1 MKGGRPEASV
11 PPARPRPP
19 PQAGAERPQ
28 HAARSARCPAPC
40 RPGRGGRS
48 CINAVPLP
56 AAPAGAAS
64 HLPMRV
70 RCSGWAG
77 GSRVSRASPASG
89 SSGGG
94 GGNLPRSP
102 HSPSR
107 PRGARGQRP
116 HGQVLPGLPGR
127 CVLKHMIISCTRLR
141 KHGLCLLHLF
151 AINIPTVS
159 PSGRCGRPQG
169 RGPGARYC
177 VPSST
182 LRAPAWGPF
191 IVPKSLGVCAAPV
204 TREIHGE
211 ADRAH
216 LLLPRWARRATHS
229 RPWD

>member
-1 MKGGRPEASV
+1 MF
-11 PPARPRPP
+11 PP
-19 PQAGAERPQ
+19 PGPVHPLRRGPKGRSTL
-28 HAARSARCPAPC
+28 HAQPRCPAPC

-48 CINAVPLP
+48 CINTVPPP

-89 SSGGG
+89 SSGGD
-94 GGNLPRSP
+94 LPRSP

-159 PSGRCGRPQG
+159 PSGRCGRPRG
-169 RGPGARYC
+169 RGPGARGSALLRSFQHPARSRLGAVYC
-177 VPSST
+177 PQVSRRVRRPCY
-182 LRAPAWGPF
+182 WGD
-191 IVPKSLGVCAAPV
+191 SW
-204 TREIHGE
+204 R
-211 ADRAH
+211 
-216 LLLPRWARRATHS
+216 S
-229 RPWD
+229 

>member
-1 MKGGRPEASV
+1 MF
-11 PPARPRPP
+11 PP
-19 PQAGAERPQ
+19 PGPVHPLRRGPKGRSTL
-28 HAARSARCPAPC
+28 HAQPRCPAPC

-89 SSGGG
+89 SWGGAG
-94 GGNLPRSP
+94 GDLPRSP

-191 IVPKSLGVCAAPV
+191 IVPKSLVGVCAAPV
-204 TREIHGE
+204 TGEIHGE